1 MAMCINVTCG
11 LIEAEGKVLVAR
23 RAGNREN
30 SGLWEFPGGK
40 LSPGETESECLHRE
54 IREELGAEIR
64 IERRLRP
71 SLHRRPDRSLCL
83 IPFVCSLVRG
93 RPSPLEHD
101 RILWAG
107 GRELLRLSWCPADL
121 PVLRQYLRERDPGLL
136 EELPDCGE

>member
-1 MAMCINVTCG
+1 MCIYVTCG

-23 RAGNREN
+23 RAGNREE

-40 LSPGETESECLHRE
+40 LSPGETESECLRRE

-101 RILWAG
+101 RILWAEG
-107 GRELLRLSWCPADL
+107 GDLLRLSWCPADL
-121 PVLRQYLRERDPGLL
+121 PVLRQYLRERAPRLL
-136 EELPDCGE
+136 EGLSDCGE